1 MLTQARILELFAE
14 LDEELGRQGI
24 RGDLFLIGGAAMAVA
39 YDARPSTRDVD
50 AVFHP
55 SSEVRSAA
63 QVVAASHEDLSE
75 DWLNDGAKGF
85 LPGEDSGIQPVV
97 YVGEHLSV
105 LAASP
110 QYLLAT
116 KLLASRVSRD
126 EDDIQ
131 FLYKI
136 LGYSTVAE
144 GIELVERFYPGL
156 AIEPKV
162 RFLLEEILGNQN

>member
-1 MLTQARILELFAE
+1 M
-14 LDEELGRQGI
+14 
-24 RGDLFLIGGAAMAVA
+24 
-39 YDARPSTRDVD
+39 
-50 AVFHP
+50 
-55 SSEVRSAA
+55 
-63 QVVAASHEDLSE
+63 
-75 DWLNDGAKGF
+75 
-85 LPGEDSGIQPVV
+85 
-97 YVGEHLSV
+97 